1 MKNCQWIYPRP
12 LMKYKFFSDNA
23 ILTPS
28 VLYCIVHAFHE
39 VCGLPNFRKQFF
51 AFFRK
56 DHLLCFITINRNLLY
71 YHVVSLQ
78 TQQTYGFLL
87 LCKYFILKK
96 KKSPPQNKVF
106 FCLWWKLNLC
116 KKEEKVLH
124 ISKIMYVLI
133 NFRIREKSR
142 LLFKIKTNYAYSLS
156 VLCI

>member
-12 LMKYKFFSDNA
+12 LMKYKFFPDNA

-71 YHVVSLQ
+71 NHVVSLQ

-96 KKSPPQNKVF
+96 KIRFF

-116 KKEEKVLH
+116 KKEQKVLH
-124 ISKIMYVLI
+124 ISNIMYVFI
-133 NFRIREKSR
+133 KFRIREKSR
-142 LLFKIKTNYAYSLS
+142 F
-156 VLCI
+156 CC

>member
-1 MKNCQWIYPRP
+1 
-12 LMKYKFFSDNA
+12 MKYKFFSDNA

-28 VLYCIVHAFHE
+28 VPYCIVHAFHE

-71 YHVVSLQ
+71 NHVVSLQ

-96 KKSPPQNKVF
+96 KKSPQNKVF
-106 FCLWWKLNLC
+106 FCL
-116 KKEEKVLH
+116 
-124 ISKIMYVLI
+124 
-133 NFRIREKSR
+133 
-142 LLFKIKTNYAYSLS
+142 
-156 VLCI
+156 